1 MSKHHTIERKANKQR
16 HIGSLLLLC
25 LFLLV
30 IAVGSLLGLNET
42 RKDLIEECKNRLL
55 WDVQLT
61 AKEVSEDIENKFAA
75 METMQ
80 EMLVKSYG
88 IGPEVLEPLAAL
100 KLRYGMNYLAVI
112 DTEYTYYDNEGDI
125 IPETRTENVEFAMEG
140 NYLVARSV
148 DEVSGDGVA
157 FFVPCMDGDEVVGV
171 LVAKV
176 HRETL
181 RDKLSVKQQEGT
193 ELVVDASGTVVLM
206 SNDFSDYLGGVS
218 WEEFSTN
225 GISWRG
231 KKKFDETMQLMGCA
245 AASAINKYGEEIY
258 FAAACVEEYDG
269 FYVVR
274 VTSSDVVEREIRS
287 SMVRIHFFML
297 VLAVFIL
304 GVTIFAIVAYLR
316 NRRQVYNAAYV
327 DQLTGIPSKAKHKMD
342 AQELIDKQETRYA
355 YVTFDID
362 NFKYINEMFGY
373 EYGNR
378 ILIHIAKVLQHCVKG
393 NELYARISSDNFAM
407 LLEDAGTEK
416 ELTDRIDELFKQV
429 IEYREPEEEL
439 NVCTMSFSC
448 GVYRIEG
455 KTDINVVRANANLAR
470 IESKKRV
477 LDQIV
482 YFDEKMKSRRVEEKE
497 LEYEAEEALVNKE
510 FLVYFQPKY
519 EAKTEKIIGAEA
531 LVRWNHPVR
540 GMLSPGLFVP
550 VFEANG
556 FITEIDLY
564 VLNQV
569 CELIAAWLEAGI
581 PPICISVNLS
591 RIHLYERD
599 LVSRLTEV
607 VRRHKVPPEYIEFEL
622 TESAFYEET
631 ENLLRIMSEIK
642 EAGFRLSMDDFG
654 SGYSSLNLLRRL
666 PVDVLK
672 LDREFFEEREE
683 EDKARGK
690 RIVMH
695 VISMAKDLEM
705 EVLAEGV
712 ETSDQKEFL
721 KDAKCD
727 MIQGYYFARPM
738 PMREFELLYTGER
751 GLHRPVHQSAV
762 QEEKE
767 HPAQNRIEGEA

>member
-1 MSKHHTIERKANKQR
+1 MNKHHTIKKKANKQR
-16 HIGSLLLLC
+16 HSGGLLLLC

-30 IAVGSLLGLNET
+30 IGVGMLFALNKT
-42 RKDLIEECKNRLL
+42 RKNLIEECENELL
-55 WDVQLT
+55 WDVQLM
-61 AKEVSEDIENKFAA
+61 AREVSKDIENKFDA
-75 METMQ
+75 METIQ
-80 EMLVKSYG
+80 EMIVKSYG
-88 IGPEVLEPLAAL
+88 IGPEAMEPLETL
-100 KLRYGMNYLAVI
+100 RLRYGMDYLAVI
-112 DTEYTYYDNEGDI
+112 DTEYIYYDNEGDI
-125 IPETRTENVEFAMEG
+125 IPETRTVNVEKAMTGEH
-140 NYLVARSV
+140 VIARSV
-148 DEVSGDGVA
+148 DEISGDGVV
-157 FFVPCMDGDEVVGV
+157 FFVPCMDGEQVVGV
-171 LVAKV
+171 LAAKAS
-176 HRETL
+176 REDL
-181 RDKLSVKQQEGT
+181 LDKLSSKQQEAG
-193 ELVVDASGTVVLM
+193 ELVVDASGQVVLM
-206 SNDFSDYLGGVS
+206 EDDFGAYLGGVS
-218 WEEFSTN
+218 WEEFAGN
-225 GISWRG
+225 GELWRA
-231 KKKFDETMQLMGCA
+231 KKKFDESMQMMGCA
-245 AASAINKYGEEIY
+245 VDSAVNKYGQEIY
-258 FAAACVEEYDG
+258 FAVASVEGYDG
-269 FYVVR
+269 FFVVR
-274 VTSSDVVEREIRS
+274 LTNSEVVEREIRP
-287 SMVRIHFFML
+287 SMVRIYFWMI
-297 VLAVFIL
+297 VLAVFVF
-304 GVTIFAIVAYLR
+304 GVAIFAIIAYLR
-316 NRRQVYNAAYV
+316 NRKAVYNAAYV

-342 AQELIDKQETRYA
+342 AQELIDKREIRYA

-378 ILIHIAKVLQHCVKG
+378 ILIHIAKVLRHCAKEK
-393 NELYARISSDNFAM
+393 ELYARISSDNFAM
-407 LLEDAGTEK
+407 LMEDSGTEK
-416 ELTDRIDELFKQV
+416 ELTARIDELFKQV

-439 NVCTMSFSC
+439 SICALNFSC
-448 GVYRIEG
+448 GVYRIDG
-455 KTDINVVRANANLAR
+455 KQDINAVRANANLAR
-470 IESKKRV
+470 TESKKRV
-477 LDQIV
+477 LDRIV

-497 LEYEAEEALVNKE
+497 LEYEAEEALINKE

-519 EAKTEKIIGAEA
+519 DVDSEKIIGAEA

-556 FITEIDLY
+556 FITEVDIY

-569 CELIAAWLEAGI
+569 CELIAAWIKAGI

-607 VRRHKVPPEYIEFEL
+607 VQRHNVPPEYIEFEL

-654 SGYSSLNLLRRL
+654 SGYSSLNLLCRL

-695 VISMAKDLEM
+695 VIAMAKDLEM

-738 PMREFELLYTGER
+738 PMKEFELLYTGER
-751 GLHRPVHQSAV
+751 GLHRPVHKSAV